1 MTTSW
6 RSVLSALVL
15 ALLLVGMVATAAMAQ
30 EPAAQTDS
38 LLITEG
44 PLTVGAEDDLGTVVV
59 VTGDV
64 EVTGSVD
71 NVIAFE
77 GDVIVTGDVDG
88 LAWAVTGNL
97 TVAEGATVGGDA
109 MAGGTLDVAPGTV
122 EGTARR
128 MTGTDWATSAIVFG
142 ILWWIGAA
150 IATFVLGV
158 LLLWLAPRGMAAAR
172 QMGRSRIG
180 ASFGIGLALLVGV
193 PVVAGLIAFT
203 LVGLP
208 LTFALLVATGIAA
221 FVGGIVSALVVGNVL
236 LRGANPV
243 VELLT
248 GLVVIG
254 LLGLLPFVGGLVT
267 AAAAVFG
274 VGALALAVWRARTT
288 PTVIT
293 IPEARRAEA
302 VTPTDQRTAP
312 PAAPPP
318 A

>member
-1 MTTSW
+1 MTASW
-6 RSVLSALVL
+6 RSILSVVVL
-15 ALLLVGMVATAAMAQ
+15 ALALVATVATAAMAQ
-30 EPAAQTDS
+30 ESVARPGS

-44 PLTVGAEDDLGTVVV
+44 PVTVGAEDELGTVVV
-59 VTGDV
+59 VSGDV
-64 EVTGSVD
+64 AVAGSVD
-71 NVIAFE
+71 SVIAFE
-77 GDVIVTGDVDG
+77 GDVTVTGDVDA

-128 MTGTDWATSAIVFG
+128 MTGGDWATSAIVFG
-142 ILWWIGAA
+142 ILWWVGAA
-150 IATFVLGV
+150 IATFVLGL
-158 LLLWLAPRGMAAAR
+158 LLLWLVPRGMAAAR
-172 QMGRSRIG
+172 QTGRARIG

-208 LTFALLVATGIAA
+208 LTIGLLVATAIAA
-221 FVGGIVSALVVGNVL
+221 FVGGIVSALVVGNAL
-236 LRGANPV
+236 LRDANPV
-243 VELLT
+243 VELLV
-248 GLVVIG
+248 GVVLVG
-254 LLGLLPFVGGLVT
+254 LLGLLPVVGGLVT

-293 IPEARRAEA
+293 IPEAQRAEPVA
-302 VTPTDQRTAP
+302 PSDQRTAP
-312 PAAPPP
+312 PAPPQF
-318 A
+318 